1 MCGIAGWIDPD
12 AKAGPESLRRLEAM
26 CDAIRHRGPDDDGM
40 FVIDGVALG
49 MRRLSIVDLE
59 GGAQPM
65 AGAGGAVQLV
75 FNGEIYNHA
84 ELRDG
89 LKAEGVIFETRSD
102 TEVILRLYE
111 RFGNAAFARLN
122 GMFAIAIFDARSG
135 CLTLVRDRMGVK
147 PLYYSFDGQRLIFA
161 SEIKA
166 ILEALPARPAIDAR
180 AIWDYLTFRYVPAPG
195 TIWQGIAKLEP
206 AHLLTVER
214 GVSKTP
220 VIERWWHLPPPGQLA
235 DRGGDQD
242 ETAVIDGFDQLLRDA
257 VERRMRAD
265 VPVGV
270 LLSGGV
276 DSSVVAAL
284 AARSHPKLQ
293 TFAIAFE
300 GAEAIDERGFAREV
314 AAHLGA
320 DHHEIAIGE
329 QDVLDFLPNFVHATD
344 EPLADL
350 ASIPLY
356 YVSRLAREQVRVV
369 LSGEGSDE
377 ILGGYSFDV
386 WARRWDQA
394 AEQASA
400 IASRSRLA
408 RYLRAAP
415 AMPDPG
421 LLDLRDAPQ
430 PLTMTAYM
438 TGDDKRALLQ
448 GDVIFPDSL
457 DRARRCLADYG
468 EASPLAQALHTYC
481 QDWLVEDL
489 LMKADKMSM
498 ANSLELRTPFLDYRL
513 VEMAAALP
521 DALRVG
527 RDREGRYHTK
537 RILREIAAPLVPK
550 TVISRPKM
558 GFPVPLYD
566 WLQDRLEPLARDC
579 LTAGDARL
587 RDWCR
592 PEGLASIFSRG
603 TMKTASGDDRHRLW
617 NMMVLELW
625 LRRWTG

>member
-1 MCGIAGWIDPD
+1 
-12 AKAGPESLRRLEAM
+12 M

-40 FVIDGVALG
+40 FVADGVALG

-65 AGAGGAVQLV
+65 VGCGGAVQLV

-84 ELRDG
+84 ELRDE
-89 LKAEGVIFETRSD
+89 LRADGVTFETQSD
-102 TEVILRLYE
+102 TEVILRLFE
-111 RFGNAAFARLN
+111 RFGKAAFARLN
-122 GMFAIAIFDARSG
+122 GMFAIAIFDGRSG

-147 PLYYSFDGQRLIFA
+147 PLYYSFDGRRLVFA

-166 ILEALPARPAIDAR
+166 ILEALPARPAIDSR
-180 AIWDYLTFRYVPAPG
+180 AIWDYLTFRYVPAPN

-206 AHLLTVER
+206 AHLLTIER
-214 GVSKTP
+214 GVSREP
-220 VIERWWHLPPPGQLA
+220 VVERWWRLPGPGVSK
-235 DRGGDQD
+235 DPD
-242 ETAVIDGFDQLLRDA
+242 ERALIDAFDQLLDDA

-270 LLSGGV
+270 LLSGGL

-284 AARSHPKLQ
+284 AARSHPRLE

-300 GAEAIDERGFAREV
+300 GVAAIDERGFAREV
-314 AAHLGA
+314 ATHLGA

-329 QDVLDFLPNFVHATD
+329 KEVLDFLPDFVHATD

-350 ASIPLY
+350 ASIPLH
-356 YVSRLAREQVRVV
+356 YVSKLARERVKVV
-369 LSGEGSDE
+369 LSGEGADE

-386 WARRWDQA
+386 WAERWDQA

-400 IASRSRLA
+400 IAGRSRFA
-408 RYLRAAP
+408 RYFGAAP

-421 LLDLRDAPQ
+421 LLDLRDAVQ

-438 TGDDKRALLQ
+438 TGEEKRTLLQ

-457 DRARRCLADYG
+457 DRTRRRLADYG
-468 EASPLAQALHTYC
+468 EASPLAQALYTYG

-513 VEMAAALP
+513 VEMAARLP

-527 RDREGRYHTK
+527 RDREGRYRTK

-550 TVISRPKM
+550 TVIARPKM

-566 WLQDRLEPLARDC
+566 WLRDRLQPLARDC

-592 PEGLASIFSRG
+592 PEELATILARG
-603 TMKTASGDDRHRLW
+603 TAETASGDDRHRLW

>member
-1 MCGIAGWIDPD
+1 MCGIVGWIDPEAPD
-12 AKAGPESLRRLEAM
+12 GPESRRRIQAM
-26 CDAIRHRGPDDDGM
+26 CDAIRHRGPDDDGV
-40 FVIDGVALG
+40 FIADGVALG

-65 AGAGGAVQLV
+65 VGGGGEVQLV

-89 LKAEGVIFETRSD
+89 LAAEGVVFETQSD

-111 RFGNAAFARLN
+111 RFGKAAFARLN
-122 GMFAIAIFDARSG
+122 GMFAIAIFDGRTG
-135 CLTLVRDRMGVK
+135 CLTLVRDRLGVK
-147 PLYYSFDGQRLIFA
+147 PLYYSFDGRRLLFA

-166 ILEALPARPAIDAR
+166 ILEALPARPPVNPR
-180 AIWDYLTFRYVPAPG
+180 AIWDYLTFRFVPAPD

-206 AHLLTVER
+206 AHLLTIER
-214 GVSKTP
+214 GLSREP
-220 VIERWWHLPPPGQLA
+220 VIERWWDMPTPGRTDSL
-235 DRGGDQD
+235 D
-242 ETAVIDGFDQLLRDA
+242 EQTLVQEFDWLLRDA

-265 VPVGV
+265 VRVGV
-270 LLSGGV
+270 LLSGGL

-284 AARSHPKLQ
+284 AAKSHPRLA

-300 GAEAIDERGFAREV
+300 GADAIDERGFARDV
-314 AAHLGA
+314 AQHLGA

-329 QDVLDFLPNFVHATD
+329 KDVLDFLPDFVHATD

-356 YVSRLAREQVRVV
+356 YVSRLAREQVKVV

-386 WARRWDQA
+386 WAGRWDQA
-394 AEQASA
+394 AEQAGTLA
-400 IASRSRLA
+400 NRSRLA
-408 RYLRAAP
+408 RYLSATP

-421 LLDLRDAPQ
+421 LLDLRQTPQ

-438 TGDDKRALLQ
+438 TSKEKQALLRTV
-448 GDVIFPDSL
+448 GGFPDSH
-457 DRARRCLADYG
+457 DRPRRDLATYG
-468 EASPLAQALHTYC
+468 DASPLAQALYTYC

-513 VEMAAALP
+513 VEMAAHLP

-527 RDREGRYHTK
+527 RDRSGQYRTK
-537 RILREIAAPLVPK
+537 RILREIAAQLIPR
-550 TVISRPKM
+550 TVIERSKM

-566 WLQDRLEPLARDC
+566 WLKDRLQPLARDC
-579 LTAGDARL
+579 LSSGQSRL
-587 RDWCR
+587 R
-592 PEGLASIFSRG
+592 
-603 TMKTASGDDRHRLW
+603 
-617 NMMVLELW
+617 
-625 LRRWTG
+625 